1 MEWKAGDILKQL
13 HRRHQAPNYYRQTP
27 SASPCPGCKGAAVCA
42 YLKTLC
48 AERDVLIEK
57 TRLDPLT
64 QIYNQSGIQQLV
76 QRYLREKATEESY
89 ALFILDLDYFKQI
102 NDTMGHLFGNAILV
116 QVAAAIKR
124 ICRKMDLIGRVGGD
138 EFLILLKGME
148 QQHAL
153 EKASEIAKTIQGL
166 HRSLPEDMKIDC
178 CIGITVSRDG
188 QTDFLTLFS
197 QADQAL
203 YRAKKQGRSGYILY
217 GRQEEDADKGA
228 ADDEQLRNIS

>member
-1 MEWKAGDILKQL
+1 MKQL
-13 HRRHQAPNYYRQTP
+13 HRRHQAPNYYRKTP
-27 SASPCPGCKGAAVCA
+27 CAPLCPRCKGAAVCT

-64 QIYNQSGIQQLV
+64 QLYNQSGIQQLV
-76 QRYLREKATEESY
+76 QSYLGEKATEEAY
-89 ALFILDLDYFKQI
+89 ALFVLDLDYFKQI
-102 NDTMGHLFGNAILV
+102 NDTMGHLFGNTILV
-116 QVAAAIKR
+116 QVAAAIKG

-138 EFLILLKGME
+138 EFLILLKGMG

-153 EKASEIAKTIQGL
+153 EKASEIAKAIQGL
-166 HRSLPEDMKIDC
+166 RCSLPEDMKIDC

-188 QTDFLTLFS
+188 QTDFFTLFS

-217 GRQEEDADKGA
+217 GKQEEDADKEA
-228 ADDEQLRNIS
+228 ADDEQLRNFS